1 MIRDFFDSDFLQ
13 EGILLTGKEP
23 NRKGSP
29 QHNRMGRAAK
39 PRSLFL
45 MRERQM

>member
-23 NRKGSP
+23 NRQGSP
-29 QHNRMGRAAK
+29 STTEWDG
-39 PRSLFL
+39 PRNLVRFF
-45 MRERQM
+45 